1 MKYLELRRHS
11 KRVIPGE
18 HLSQAGVA
26 LARKVGEAMGPF
38 DLVITSTLTRAFE
51 TAIAMG
57 FAVQEQREDFCSFGD
72 KVDGAIRYPAPF
84 ARYAQQMRESKHV
97 ARYMKTQSELLQEI
111 VSQLDD
117 GSSARSGAL
126 IVSHGGVV
134 EAGAVG
140 CLPQFDWATA
150 GEAVSYCEG
159 VRLSFDGLRFV
170 KVELLRLS

>member
-51 TAIAMG
+51 TVIAMG
-57 FAVQEQREDFCSFGD
+57 FAVQEQRDDFCSFGD
-72 KVDGAIRYPAPF
+72 KVDEAIRYPAPF
-84 ARYAQQMRESKHV
+84 ARYTQQMKESKHV
-97 ARYMKTQSELLQEI
+97 ARYMKIQSALLHE
-111 VSQLDD
+111 VVTQLDD
-117 GSSARSGAL
+117 GSSAL

-150 GEAVSYCEG
+150 GDAVSYCEG

-170 KVELLRLS
+170 KVELLRLA

>member
-11 KRVIPGE
+11 KRLIPGE

-26 LARKVGEAMGPF
+26 LARKVGQGMGPF
-38 DLVITSTLTRAFE
+38 EIVITSTLTRAFE

-57 FAVQEQREDFCSFGD
+57 FAVQAQHEDFCPPDD
-72 KVDGAIRYPAPF
+72 KVNDAIRYPAPF
-84 ARYAQQMRESKHV
+84 VRWAEL
-97 ARYMKTQSELLQEI
+97 MKTDKPVADYVKAQSELLHEL
-111 VSQLDD
+111 VMQLDE
-117 GSSARSGAL
+117 GAATL

-140 CLPQFDWATA
+140 CLPNINWAAT

-170 KVELLRLS
+170 KVKLLRLA

>member
-26 LARKVGEAMGPF
+26 LARKVGEGMGPF
-38 DLVITSTLTRAFE
+38 EMVITSTLPRAFE

-57 FAVQEQREDFCSFGD
+57 FAVQAQREDFCPPD
-72 KVDGAIRYPAPF
+72 EKVNDAIRYPAPF
-84 ARYAQQMRESKHV
+84 VRWAQLITSNKYV
-97 ARYMKTQSELLQEI
+97 ALYVKAQSELLHGLAL
-111 VSQLDD
+111 QLDESD
-117 GSSARSGAL
+117 SARSSAL

-140 CLPQFDWATA
+140 CLPQFDWAGA

-170 KVELLRLS
+170 KVELLRLM